1 MSNVLRLIRG
11 EPVSF
16 QGVVVAGV
24 GLAILLGLPE
34 KIGGGIAVFIGAVVT
49 WLVRS
54 QVNTVAKTIQM
65 TTEVATAAASETAK
79 QLTDETVGQLGRV
92 TDPATQVVARAV
104 EDAVAT
110 TLSDNGFSNPAHKKQ

>member
-1 MSNVLRLIRG
+1 MDGVLRLIRA

-16 QGVVVAGV
+16 NGVIVAAT
-24 GLAILLGLPE
+24 GLAILLGLDE

-49 WLVRS
+49 WLVRAN
-54 QVNTVAKTIQM
+54 VNTVAKTIRM

-79 QLTDETVGQLGRV
+79 QLTDETVGTLGRV
-92 TDPATQVVARAV
+92 TETGVTVAARVA

-110 TLSDNGFSNPAHKKQ
+110 TLSENGFSTASHKK